1 MAEPDLSE
9 PASTERRHK
18 ALYWTVRVTLAVIGF
33 SPLWVWAVSDIPALS
48 WLGAPFDAWF
58 SYQCHREPER
68 SLEFLGRLL
77 PVCNRCLGIYLG
89 LGLGAAFMRPKL
101 SVWPLR
107 LWVGF
112 AAAAMILD
120 VWTESLGMRPESA
133 TVRLL
138 TGMLLAYP
146 VAVAVAWTAKEA
158 GMRDP
163 EDSN

>member
-9 PASTERRHK
+9 PTPTLRRHK
-18 ALYWTVRVTLAVIGF
+18 ALYWSVRVALVVIGF
-33 SPLWVWAVSDIPALS
+33 APVWVWAVSDIPALS
-48 WLGAPFDAWF
+48 WLATPFEAWF

-68 SLEFLGRLL
+68 SFALLGRFL

-89 LGLGAAFMRPKL
+89 LGLGALCMRPRL

-120 VWTESLGMRPESA
+120 VWTEALAMRPPSSP
-133 TVRLL
+133 VRLF
-138 TGMLLAYP
+138 TGILLAYP
-146 VAVAVAWTAKEA
+146 VAVAVVWTAKEA
-158 GMRDP
+158 GMRDDHG
-163 EDSN
+163 E

>member
-9 PASTERRHK
+9 PTPTVRRYK
-18 ALYWTVRVTLAVIGF
+18 ALYWSVRVALLVIGF
-33 SPLWVWAVSDIPALS
+33 SPLWVWAISDIPALS

-68 SLEFLGRLL
+68 SFEILGRFL

-89 LGLGAAFMRPKL
+89 LGLGALFMRPRL

-120 VWTESLGMRPESA
+120 VWTEALGMRPPSSA
-133 TVRLL
+133 MRLV
-138 TGMLLAYP
+138 TGILLDYP
-146 VAVAVAWTAKEA
+146 VAVAVAWTEKEA
-158 GMRDP
+158 GQS
-163 EDSN
+163 EDTPPD